1 MTRRI
6 LTLIAGVA
14 LAGVLVVIAI
24 GVYLYVSGGS
34 GEASEDVN
42 ENAQQLSADSST
54 ETVFR
59 IVQDE
64 SRVSFILEEDLR
76 GVRTTV
82 VGTTND
88 VAGDIQVDMENPA
101 NTQIGAIRI
110 NLRTLATDNNFRNRA
125 IRSEILQ
132 SARDEYEFTEFIP
145 TAIEGLPETVTVGQS
160 FTFQVTGDL
169 KLVDTT
175 RSVTFEVTVTPVSE
189 ERLEGTGTATVLR
202 SDYGL
207 NIPDVPSVANVTD
220 EVQLTIDFV
229 AVAVANDGIGS

>member
-34 GEASEDVN
+34 GEASEAVN
-42 ENAQQLSADSST
+42 ENAQQLSADSPS
-54 ETVFR
+54 EIVFR

-82 VGTTND
+82 IGTTND
-88 VAGDIQVDMENPA
+88 VAGDIQVDLENPA

-110 NLRTLATDNNFRNRA
+110 NLRTLATDNDFRNRA

-145 TAIEGLPETVTVGQS
+145 TAIEGLPETVSVGQP

>member
-34 GEASEDVN
+34 GEASEAVN
-42 ENAQQLSADSST
+42 ENAQQLSADSPS
-54 ETVFR
+54 EIVFR

-82 VGTTND
+82 IGTTND
-88 VAGDIQVDMENPA
+88 VAGDIQVDLENPA

-110 NLRTLATDNNFRNRA
+110 NLRTLATDNDFRNRA
-125 IRSEILQ
+125 IRGEILQ

-145 TAIEGLPETVTVGQS
+145 TAIEGLPETVSVGQP

-207 NIPDVPSVANVTD
+207 KIPDVPSVANVTD